1 MRFDSISLVAALAV
15 VLGLGAVS
23 CSKETGPGGASGT
36 NAPATS
42 GSSTNPRI
50 YQVKGVLKEIRHERK
65 KALIE
70 HEDIPGYMEAM
81 TMLLDVRD
89 TNEFTGL
96 VAGDSITF
104 RMLVTEDDGWID
116 QLKKVDGPRTPLA
129 SQPSTFRP
137 VRDVEPLVVGDKM
150 PEYVFTNSFGK
161 ELKLSS
167 LKGRAYA
174 FTFIFTRCPFPT
186 FCPRLNSH
194 FEAVQ
199 KSLLAMTNG
208 PTNWTLLSITI
219 DPDFDTPAQ
228 LKNYSTRYS
237 PDPNHWQWLTAPLI
251 DITAIGEQFG
261 LQFWRANP
269 AEPINHNVRTVVVD
283 AAGVV
288 HWVTPD
294 NEFKP
299 DMLVEQLVKAAKAK
313 PAP

>member
-1 MRFDSISLVAALAV
+1 MRFDSISLVAALVV

-42 GSSTNPRI
+42 GASTNPRI

-65 KALIE
+65 KALID

-129 SQPSTFRP
+129 SKPSTFRP

-167 LKGRAYA
+167 LKGTAYA

-199 KSLLAMTNG
+199 KSLKTMTNG
-208 PTNWTLLSITI
+208 PANWALLSITI
-219 DPDFDTPAQ
+219 DPDFDTPVV
-228 LKNYSTRYS
+228 LKNYSTRYA
-237 PDPNHWQWLTAPLI
+237 PDANHWHWLTAPLI

-269 AEPINHNVRTVVVD
+269 SEPINHNVRTVVVD

-288 HWVTPD
+288 QWITPD

-313 PAP
+313 AL